1 MFEDKA
7 IKVVVVVLIELIEL
21 SAGYGDTNVINN
33 LNLGLDEGEIVA
45 LIGHNGAGKTTTLL
59 SIIGDVKPRKGKV
72 MYKEENLTGQSPSRI
87 CRNGIAFVPQSKNVF
102 STLTVYENLLMGIYM
117 GGQRVTKKSE
127 KENVEL
133 IYDIFP
139 ILSEKR
145 SHRADSLS
153 GGQRQMLALG
163 MAIISKPSVLLLDEP
178 STGLAPVFVEK
189 VLNAVKGISTN
200 LGMSVIIVEQNVG
213 QVLKIA
219 DRVNIIKLGGMVYE
233 GKPGSLSVDDMW
245 SMF

>member
-1 MFEDKA
+1 ML
-7 IKVVVVVLIELIEL
+7 VELCEL
-21 SAGYGDTNVINN
+21 TAGYGDINVINN
-33 LNLGLDEGEIVA
+33 LNLGLNTGEIVA

-59 SIIGDVKPRKGKV
+59 SIIGDVQPRKGKV
-72 MYKEENLTGQSPSRI
+72 VYRGDNLTGQKPSEI

-102 STLTVYENLLMGIYM
+102 STLSVYENLLMGLYM
-117 GGQRVTKKSE
+117 SGNHFTKKAE
-127 KENVEL
+127 KENVEQ

-145 SHRADSLS
+145 SHHAGSLS

-178 STGLAPVFVEK
+178 STGLSPLFVEK
-189 VLNAVKGISTN
+189 VLNSVKGISDQ

-219 DRVNIIKLGGMVYE
+219 DRVNIIKLGSMVYE
-233 GKPGSLSVDDMW
+233 GKPDGLSVEDMW